1 MKTIIL
7 LIALVLCNLSFGCV
21 ILPNGNYIPCETNTT
36 KILIEKSIKQRL
48 RHNAYDLSYIAYDKD
63 LIEKLENA
71 ITNIENIKTN
81 IEYNVKLAE
90 SRLNEAEVKY
100 VESIKKYKTT
110 LHNAASK
117 SFIKQKVYSEIAKQN
132 AYSEMIIAKQNASS
146 EMFMAEQKAYYEMSM
161 AKQMA
166 HFEMRMAKYKY
177 EKARWE
183 CGRIYA
189 LAKGEL
195 SYLPVGKSPRE
206 IFELV
211 K

>member
-7 LIALVLCNLSFGCV
+7 LITLVLCNLSFGCV

-36 KILIEKSIKQRL
+36 KILIEKRIKEHLKQIGYYE
-48 RHNAYDLSYIAYDKD
+48 A
-63 LIEKLENA
+63 LIENKK
-71 ITNIENIKTN
+71 IIDN

-110 LHNAASK
+110 PYNAGPRGLN
-117 SFIKQKVYSEIAKQN
+117 KQT
-132 AYSEMIIAKQNASS
+132 
-146 EMFMAEQKAYYEMSM
+146 AYYEMTI
-161 AKQMA
+161 AK
-166 HFEMRMAKYKY
+166 FEY
-177 EKARWE
+177 ENARRE

-189 LAKGEL
+189 IAKGE
-195 SYLPVGKSPRE
+195 STYLPVGKSPSE
-206 IFELV
+206 IFKLV

>member
-36 KILIEKSIKQRL
+36 KILIEKRIKEHLKQIRYYK
-48 RHNAYDLSYIAYDKD
+48 A
-63 LIEKLENA
+63 LIENKK
-71 ITNIENIKTN
+71 IIDN

-117 SFIKQKVYSEIAKQN
+117 SFIKQQAYSEIAKQK
-132 AYSEMIIAKQNASS
+132 AYSDIAKQNVYS
-146 EMFMAEQKAYYEMSM
+146 EMLT
-161 AKQMA
+161 AK
-166 HFEMRMAKYKY
+166 FEY
-177 EKARWE
+177 EKARRE

>member
-7 LIALVLCNLSFGCV
+7 LIALILCNLSFGCV

-36 KILIEKSIKQRL
+36 KILIENKKII
-48 RHNAYDLSYIAYDKD
+48 D
-63 LIEKLENA
+63 
-71 ITNIENIKTN
+71 N

-110 LHNAASK
+110 LHNDGYGFSK
-117 SFIKQKVYSEIAKQN
+117 QIAH
-132 AYSEMIIAKQNASS
+132 SEMLTAKL
-146 EMFMAEQKAYYEMSM
+146 EYED
-161 AKQMA
+161 
-166 HFEMRMAKYKY
+166 
-177 EKARWE
+177 ARRE

-189 LAKGEL
+189 IAKGEQT
-195 SYLPVGKSPRE
+195 YLPVGKSPLK
-206 IFELV
+206 IFKLV

>member
-7 LIALVLCNLSFGCV
+7 LIALVLCNLSFSCE
-21 ILPNGNYIPCETNTT
+21 ILPNGNYIPC
-36 KILIEKSIKQRL
+36 
-48 RHNAYDLSYIAYDKD
+48 Y
-63 LIEKLENA
+63 
-71 ITNIENIKTN
+71 TNIEEIVIKHDYWLKRFAYEIAEIENVKTN

-117 SFIKQKVYSEIAKQN
+117 SFIKQKVYSEIAKQK
-132 AYSEMIIAKQNASS
+132 AYSDIAKQMAYSEMLTAEQNVYSEMIFAKQKAHSEMIIAKF
-146 EMFMAEQKAYYEMSM
+146 EYET
-161 AKQMA
+161 
-166 HFEMRMAKYKY
+166 
-177 EKARWE
+177 ARRE

>member
-1 MKTIIL
+1 MKIIIL
-7 LIALVLCNLSFGCV
+7 LIAFILCNLGFSCE
-21 ILPNGNYIPCETNTT
+21 ILPNGNYIPCYTNMEE
-36 KILIEKSIKQRL
+36 KIFECEFKRLGFDKALIE
-48 RHNAYDLSYIAYDKD
+48 
-63 LIEKLENA
+63 
-71 ITNIENIKTN
+71 IENVKTN

-117 SFIKQKVYSEIAKQN
+117 SFIKQKVYSEIAKQKAYSDIAKQTLYSEMLTAEQN
-132 AYSEMIIAKQNASS
+132 VYSEMIFAKQKALS
-146 EMFMAEQKAYYEMSM
+146 EMLTAKIEYEN
-161 AKQMA
+161 
-166 HFEMRMAKYKY
+166 
-177 EKARWE
+177 ARRE

-189 LAKGEL
+189 LAKGEP

-206 IFELV
+206 IFKLV

>member
-7 LIALVLCNLSFGCV
+7 LIALVLCNLSFCCV
-21 ILPNGNYIPCETNTT
+21 ILPNGNYIPCETNITEIIV
-36 KILIEKSIKQRL
+36 KKSFKTRL
-48 RHNAYDLSYIAYDKD
+48 GRLAYDKD
-63 LIEKLENA
+63 FFEKIEKA
-71 ITNIENIKTN
+71 KTNIENVKTN

-117 SFIKQKVYSEIAKQN
+117 SFIKQKVYSE
-132 AYSEMIIAKQNASS
+132 
-146 EMFMAEQKAYYEMSM
+146 MSM
-161 AKQMA
+161 AK
-166 HFEMRMAKYKY
+166 FEY
-177 EKARWE
+177 ENARRE

-189 LAKGEL
+189 IAKGEL

>member
-7 LIALVLCNLSFGCV
+7 LITLVLCNLSFGCV

-36 KILIEKSIKQRL
+36 KILIEKRIKEHLKQIGYYK
-48 RHNAYDLSYIAYDKD
+48 A
-63 LIEKLENA
+63 LIENKK
-71 ITNIENIKTN
+71 IIDN

-117 SFIKQKVYSEIAKQN
+117 SFIKSLIK
-132 AYSEMIIAKQNASS
+132 
-146 EMFMAEQKAYYEMSM
+146 QKAYYEASAQQEAYFEITA
-161 AKQMA
+161 AKLQA
-166 HFEMRMAKYKY
+166 HSEMITAKLEY
-177 EKARWE
+177 EKARLE

-189 LAKGEL
+189 LAKGK
-195 SYLPVGKSPRE
+195 STYLPVGKSPLE
-206 IFELV
+206 IFKLV

>member
-36 KILIEKSIKQRL
+36 KRVIEYELKRIGYYKALIE
-48 RHNAYDLSYIAYDKD
+48 
-63 LIEKLENA
+63 
-71 ITNIENIKTN
+71 IENVKTN

-110 LHNAASK
+110 LHNANSK
-117 SFIKQKVYSEIAKQN
+117 SFIKQKVYSEIAKQKAYSDIAKQTLYSEMLTAKQN
-132 AYSEMIIAKQNASS
+132 VYSEMIFAKQQAHSEMLIAK
-146 EMFMAEQKAYYEMSM
+146 
-161 AKQMA
+161 
-166 HFEMRMAKYKY
+166 FEY
-177 EKARWE
+177 EKARCE

-189 LAKGEL
+189 IAKGEP
-195 SYLPVGKSPRE
+195 SYLPVGKSPLE
-206 IFELV
+206 IFKLV

>member
-36 KILIEKSIKQRL
+36 KILIEKRIKEHLKQIGYYK
-48 RHNAYDLSYIAYDKD
+48 A
-63 LIEKLENA
+63 LIENKK
-71 ITNIENIKTN
+71 IIDN

-110 LHNAASK
+110 LHNDDYCFSK
-117 SFIKQKVYSEIAKQN
+117 QIAHSEMLIAK
-132 AYSEMIIAKQNASS
+132 
-146 EMFMAEQKAYYEMSM
+146 
-161 AKQMA
+161 
-166 HFEMRMAKYKY
+166 FEY
-177 EKARWE
+177 EKARRE

-189 LAKGEL
+189 IAKGE
-195 SYLPVGKSPRE
+195 STSLPVGKSPSE
-206 IFELV
+206 IFKLV

>member
-36 KILIEKSIKQRL
+36 KILIEKRIKEHLKQ
-48 RHNAYDLSYIAYDKD
+48 IGYDKA
-63 LIEKLENA
+63 E
-71 ITNIENIKTN
+71 IENIKTN

-100 VESIKKYKTT
+100 IKSIKKYKTT
-110 LHNAASK
+110 LHN
-117 SFIKQKVYSEIAKQN
+117 SEMIFAKQR
-132 AYSEMIIAKQNASS
+132 AYSEMC
-146 EMFMAEQKAYYEMSM
+146 M
-161 AKQMA
+161 AK
-166 HFEMRMAKYKY
+166 FEYG
-177 EKARWE
+177 KARCE

-189 LAKGEL
+189 IAKGE
-195 SYLPVGKSPRE
+195 STSLPVGKSPSE
-206 IFELV
+206 IFKLV

>member
-7 LIALVLCNLSFGCV
+7 LITLVLCNLSFGCV

-36 KILIEKSIKQRL
+36 KIIIEHQLKQIEYYKALIENKKII
-48 RHNAYDLSYIAYDKD
+48 D
-63 LIEKLENA
+63 
-71 ITNIENIKTN
+71 N

-117 SFIKQKVYSEIAKQN
+117 SFIKQK
-132 AYSEMIIAKQNASS
+132 AYSEMIIAK
-146 EMFMAEQKAYYEMSM
+146 
-161 AKQMA
+161 
-166 HFEMRMAKYKY
+166 FEY
-177 EKARWE
+177 EKARRE
-183 CGRIYA
+183 CCKIYA
-189 LAKGEL
+189 LAKGE
-195 SYLPVGKSPRE
+195 STYLPVGKSPSE
-206 IFELV
+206 IFKLV

>member
-36 KILIEKSIKQRL
+36 KILIEKRIKEHLKQIGYYK
-48 RHNAYDLSYIAYDKD
+48 A
-63 LIEKLENA
+63 LIE
-71 ITNIENIKTN
+71 IENVKTN

-110 LHNAASK
+110 LHNANSK
-117 SFIKQKVYSEIAKQN
+117 SFINKKYILKLQN
-132 AYSEMIIAKQNASS
+132 KKHILI
-146 EMFMAEQKAYYEMSM
+146 
-161 AKQMA
+161 
-166 HFEMRMAKYKY
+166 
-177 EKARWE
+177 
-183 CGRIYA
+183 
-189 LAKGEL
+189 
-195 SYLPVGKSPRE
+195 LPNKHYILKCLLPNKMY
-206 IFELV
+206 IL

>member
-36 KILIEKSIKQRL
+36 KRVFEYELKRIGYYKALIENKKII
-48 RHNAYDLSYIAYDKD
+48 D
-63 LIEKLENA
+63 
-71 ITNIENIKTN
+71 N

-110 LHNAASK
+110 LHNDDYGFSK
-117 SFIKQKVYSEIAKQN
+117 QIAH
-132 AYSEMIIAKQNASS
+132 SEMLTAKI
-146 EMFMAEQKAYYEMSM
+146 E
-161 AKQMA
+161 
-166 HFEMRMAKYKY
+166 Y

-189 LAKGEL
+189 IAKGK
-195 SYLPVGKSPRE
+195 SVYSKVGKSPLE
-206 IFELV
+206 IFKLV

>member
-36 KILIEKSIKQRL
+36 KILIEKSIKEHLKQIGYYK
-48 RHNAYDLSYIAYDKD
+48 A
-63 LIEKLENA
+63 LIENKK
-71 ITNIENIKTN
+71 IIDN

-132 AYSEMIIAKQNASS
+132 AYSEMITAKIEYENA
-146 EMFMAEQKAYYEMSM
+146 
-161 AKQMA
+161 
-166 HFEMRMAKYKY
+166 R
-177 EKARWE
+177 RE
-183 CGRIYA
+183 CGMIYA
-189 LAKGEL
+189 IAKGEL

-206 IFELV
+206 IFKLTL
-211 K
+211 KTINAGN